1 MFISDNRPPP
11 VFVDSDDSFTVA
23 ELLWVNDKQS
33 DESLYQQVV
42 SKVVREPEKLMS
54 HIQRIYLTFNLGM
67 SEQLFASLVD
77 LLWVLNGGGSAL
89 SSRMVMATQSLLT
102 EQQIEILTFHFK
114 RKNTDLLVGNR
125 FSVCT
130 TGIVSNR
137 EMLFEKSHKTVVDH
151 DPLDIARDFIE
162 YSQLDEALEILEEA
176 VLNMPERKDIRI
188 ELLDLLKLTRNKQA
202 FIRIRD
208 ALLEGDLSLTSD
220 WQELSDFFMGTKN
233 DKHPIAI

>member
-11 VFVDSDDSFTVA
+11 VFVDSEDSFNVA
-23 ELLWVNDKQS
+23 ELLWINGRQS
-33 DESLYQQVV
+33 DESLYRQVV
-42 SKVVREPEKLMS
+42 FKVVRDPEKLMS

-67 SEQLFASLVD
+67 HEQLFAALVD
-77 LLWVLNGGGSAL
+77 LVWVLNGSGTAL
-89 SSRMVMATQSLLT
+89 SGRMVMATQSLLT
-102 EQQIEILTFHFK
+102 EQQIEMLAFHFK

-130 TGIVSNR
+130 TGITSNR
-137 EMLFEKSHKTVVDH
+137 EILFKKNHNTVVGH

-162 YSQLDEALEILEEA
+162 YSQLDEALETLEDA

-188 ELLDLLKLTRNKQA
+188 ELLDLLKLTRNKEA

-208 ALLEGDLSLTSD
+208 SLLAVDFSLTSD
-220 WQELSDFFMGTKN
+220 WQELSDFYG
-233 DKHPIAI
+233 DKQG